1 MSTVEGRVA
10 LVTGASS
17 GIGAATAKTLAELG
31 AKVSLASRRGSDEG
45 IAGAL
50 ARPCDVRDP
59 KQLEQLVAE
68 TVERFGGLDIVVA
81 NAGVGAY
88 GDFLDISAEHLDE
101 MIDVNVKGLLYTV
114 RACLPHLL
122 ESAAAD
128 LVVVASIAGQRAPE
142 GEAVYAASKFAQIG
156 FMRSL
161 DHELYRRGVRCSTI
175 APGRSLDR
183 VRHGRGPRPRAR
195 RPRPRGHDARPGGRR
210 RRRARGHAAADAPR
224 ARGDDPA
231 HERRLDELTQE
242 SAGNRWDPRSRS
254 SAEARAASCRS

>member
-10 LVTGASS
+10 LVTGASG
-17 GIGAATAKTLAELG
+17 GIGAATAKTLAGLG
-31 AKVSLASRRGSDEG
+31 AKVAMASRRGSDEG
-45 IAGAL
+45 ISGAL

-59 KQLEQLVAE
+59 DQLARLVTE
-68 TVERFGGLDIVVA
+68 TIERFGGLDIVVA

-88 GDFLDISAEHLDE
+88 GDFLDISADHLDE

-142 GEAVYAASKFAQIG
+142 GEAVYAASKFAQVG

-161 DHELYRRGVRCSTI
+161 DDRARGRVDGVR
-175 APGRSLDR
+175 D
-183 VRHGRGPRPRAR
+183 GRGPRT
-195 RPRPRGHDARPGGRR
+195 G
-210 RRRARGHAAADAPR
+210 
-224 ARGDDPA
+224 
-231 HERRLDELTQE
+231 
-242 SAGNRWDPRSRS
+242 S
-254 SAEARAASCRS
+254 